1 MELIEGSR
9 SGTSTAARIRRKLG
23 KFGLQRSCSNMPECV
38 LFNTSMCV
46 CICTNKKVNININI
60 YIYIYYT
67 YAYLFIISHTEP
79 GHV

>member
-46 CICTNKKVNININI
+46 CICTNKKVNIKI
-60 YIYIYYT
+60 YIYILYIR
-67 YAYLFIISHTEP
+67 LFVYHIPH
-79 GHV
+79 